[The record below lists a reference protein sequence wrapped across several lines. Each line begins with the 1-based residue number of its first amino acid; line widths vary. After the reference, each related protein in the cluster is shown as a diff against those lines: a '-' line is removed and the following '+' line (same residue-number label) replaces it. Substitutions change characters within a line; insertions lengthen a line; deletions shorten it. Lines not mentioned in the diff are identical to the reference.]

1 MRTKEIMQLVYD
13 IKKEWNTN
21 DPFIIAD
28 RFGIKVIV
36 RPSNIKDFKAQII
49 KVEGYPSIIS
59 INSKF
64 SETSQKVLCAHELG
78 HGLLHSEAV
87 NHFAV
92 TTKNMKTN
100 VEYEANL
107 FAVTLLCE
115 EEEFSIPISQMN
127 NTLLKSI
134 LDYNIYT

>member
-1 MRTKEIMQLVYD
+1 MRTKEIIQLVHD
-13 IKKEWNTN
+13 IKKEWHTSN
-21 DPFIIAD
+21 PFIIAD
-28 RFGIKVIV
+28 RFGIKVII

-49 KVEGYPSIIS
+49 KIEGYPSIIS

-64 SETSQKVLCAHELG
+64 SKISQKVLCAHELG
-78 HGLLHSEAV
+78 HGLLHTEAV
-87 NHFAV
+87 NHFDI
-92 TTKNMKTN
+92 TEKNIKTE

-107 FAVTLLCE
+107 FAVTLLCDE
-115 EEEFSIPISQMN
+115 REFSIPIGKMN